1 MRLSYLQNHYDLEEV
16 KKFLLS
22 DELYRSIK
30 KKNKTR
36 MLERASFNRSN
47 NFKNNIDHGKKNHLS
62 LSGAYERGWS

>member
-16 KKFLLS
+16 KKFLLL
-22 DELYRSIK
+22 DESYKST
-30 KKNKTR
+30 KNNSR